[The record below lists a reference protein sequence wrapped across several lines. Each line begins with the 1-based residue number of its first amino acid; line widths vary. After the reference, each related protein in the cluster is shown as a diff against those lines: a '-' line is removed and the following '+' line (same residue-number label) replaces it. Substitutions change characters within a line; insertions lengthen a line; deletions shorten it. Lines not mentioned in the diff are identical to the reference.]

1 MTFALPVPSTEAP
14 ALSTSPGVS
23 LLDWARRFLAA
34 YFTDEPSEF
43 HAELMGDLERRENRL
58 IVRIAP
64 RGHAKSTCASLAL
77 PLWSICEQR
86 CRNIVIVSHE
96 TGLARQFVRDIRDEL
111 ETNEA
116 ILDTYG
122 DLTLAGVSAGAAGD
136 GAGPTVRRR
145 SRPKWTDATFC
156 TANGVTIHAKG
167 AGSAFR
173 GLRVGPHRP
182 DLVICDD
189 IEKDDL
195 VRSPEARKR
204 LDRWLRRVV
213 VPALAPDGRLIV
225 VGSLLHSDS
234 LLANLCRPEKFP
246 RWDARVY
253 RALEC
258 DPLENKAD
266 AAGEH
271 SAGTFA
277 RRALWPAR
285 WPVEKLLEERAR
297 IGTEAF
303 EQEYQANPVDD
314 DRRIFQPEWLR
325 RCTRAEIDALV
336 ERGQFAPLIAV
347 DPATGKNDGDY
358 FAMWVGGVDLVS
370 GRILTRELVLARIN
384 AVQQIKRILEE
395 FRCWKPLKVGIESVA
410 YQDALC
416 QMVEDKGRRSGLY
429 IAVER
434 IASMG
439 EKRARI
445 AASACLYENGTFLLP
460 EDLSAEAE
468 EQFLHC
474 PGGKHDDAP
483 DVCAMA
489 IQLAR
494 QVRGGMGGDSLVS
507 RDGEREQWRSGW

>member
-1 MTFALPVPSTEAP
+1 A
-14 ALSTSPGVS
+14 
-23 LLDWARRFLAA
+23 
-34 YFTDEPSEF
+34 
-43 HAELMGDLERRENRL
+43 
-58 IVRIAP
+58 
-64 RGHAKSTCASLAL
+64 
-77 PLWSICEQR
+77 
-86 CRNIVIVSHE
+86 
-96 TGLARQFVRDIRDEL
+96 
-111 ETNEA
+111 
-116 ILDTYG
+116 YG
-122 DLTLAGVSAGAAGD
+122 DLTLANESDRREVVRPAA
-136 GAGPTVRRR
+136 RRR
-145 SRPKWTDATFC
+145 SRGKWTDAMFRA
-156 TANGVTIHAKG
+156 ANGVTIHAKG

-213 VPALAPDGRLIV
+213 VPALAPGGRLIV

-246 RWDARVY
+246 HWDARVY

-258 DPLENKAD
+258 GPLEGEPG
-266 AAGEH
+266 AAGEL
-271 SAGTFA
+271 SVGTFA

-285 WPVEKLLEERAR
+285 WSVEKLLEERAR
-297 IGTEAF
+297 IGTDAF

-314 DRRIFQPEWLR
+314 DHRIFQPEWLR

-347 DPATGKNDGDY
+347 DPATGKEERDY

-370 GRILTRELVLARIN
+370 GRILTRELLLARIN
-384 AVQQIKRILEE
+384 AVRQIDRIVEE
-395 FRCWKPLKVGIESVA
+395 FRRWKPLKVGIESVA

-429 IAVER
+429 IPVER
-434 IASMG
+434 IASLG
-439 EKRARI
+439 GKQARL
-445 AASACLYENGTFLLP
+445 AASACLFENGTFLLP

-474 PGGKHDDAP
+474 PRGEHDDAP

-494 QVRGGMGGDSLVS
+494 QVRGGMGGEALVS
-507 RDGEREQWRSGW
+507 RNGESEPWRSGW